1 MSIRGTLSMKDVLT
15 DLNAEGEVLPLS
27 PPREDW
33 LGHKG
38 MVQAAEYIRKKLLEE
53 GIISRALA
61 KVSFL
66 FSAALNANREL
77 RPSTR

>member
-1 MSIRGTLSMKDVLT
+1 MKDVLT

-53 GIISRALA
+53 GIIARALA
-61 KVSFL
+61 KV
-66 FSAALNANREL
+66 
-77 RPSTR
+77 